1 MRPRRRPVT
10 GTSMTFTAREN
21 SAPPAWL
28 SWSVWAVAATYYL
41 AAFYLRSSPAVMT
54 TELMRD
60 FGIGAS
66 QLGNFSAVYFY
77 AYIAMQIPT
86 GVLVDSW
93 GARRLLIGGSLAA
106 AAGTCLFA
114 ATSSYA

>member
-1 MRPRRRPVT
+1 
-10 GTSMTFTAREN
+10 
-21 SAPPAWL
+21 
-28 SWSVWAVAATYYL
+28 
-41 AAFYLRSSPAVMT
+41 MT

-93 GARRLLIGGSLAA
+93 GARRLLIAERSPRPWARVCSA
-106 AAGTCLFA
+106 PRA
-114 ATSSYA
+114 ATRSPRSDA

>member
-1 MRPRRRPVT
+1 MART
-10 GTSMTFTAREN
+10 TSTLPPAISPQPSAMAPTL
-21 SAPPAWL
+21 APPHWL
-28 SWSVWAVAATYYL
+28 SWSVWVVAATFYL

-60 FGIGAS
+60 FGISAG
-66 QLGNFSAVYFY
+66 QLGKFSAVYFY

-93 GARRLLIGGSLAA
+93 GARRLLIAGSLA
-106 AAGTCLFA
+106 
-114 ATSSYA
+114 